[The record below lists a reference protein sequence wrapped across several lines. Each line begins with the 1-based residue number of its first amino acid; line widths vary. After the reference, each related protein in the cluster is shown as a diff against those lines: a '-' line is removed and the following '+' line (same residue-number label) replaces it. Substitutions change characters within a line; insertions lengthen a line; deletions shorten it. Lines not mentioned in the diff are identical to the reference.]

1 MTTPVSAGGSQGVG
15 NYPNVEIELKN
26 NRYWDLGQ
34 LDENLEEVH
43 EIAEIKEDVVLGCN
57 NSSVTKF
64 VNRTSG
70 KINMKAEKNP
80 GSLKELKPVVKVQ
93 N

>member
-15 NYPNVEIELKN
+15 NYPDVEIELKN
-26 NRYWDLGQ
+26 NRYWVLGQ
-34 LDENLEEVH
+34 LDENLEVH

-64 VNRTSG
+64 VNRTSC
-70 KINMKAEKNP
+70 KINMKTEKIQ
-80 GSLKELKPVVKVQ
+80 GA
-93 N
+93 